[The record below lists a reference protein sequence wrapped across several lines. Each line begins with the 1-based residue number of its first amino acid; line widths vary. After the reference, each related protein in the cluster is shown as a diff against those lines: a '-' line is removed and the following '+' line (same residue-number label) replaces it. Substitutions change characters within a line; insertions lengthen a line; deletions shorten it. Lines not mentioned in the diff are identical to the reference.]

1 MSIMASLG
9 AAVGIMVGAVIC
21 VLWFRYAN
29 TDTKIKTEYDERQQI
44 IRNNGY
50 RLAFYT
56 MLTVQVVL
64 ILLAIGGFELPMV
77 TYAQH
82 FVGIMAGATALGV
95 YCIWKEVYWGLNNN
109 IMRYT
114 ALFIFTIL
122 LNCIPIVGAVKSN
135 TLIVDGKIGMASL
148 NIMVMIML
156 TVIVVTL
163 LIKKFAGGSGK
174 EEEE

>member
-29 TDTKIKTEYDERQQI
+29 TDKKIKTEYDERQQI

-50 RLAFYT
+50 RLGFYT
-56 MLTVQVVL
+56 ILTVQVVL
-64 ILLAIGGFELPMV
+64 IILAMGGLELPMV

-82 FVGIMAGATALGV
+82 FVSIMAGATVLGV
-95 YCIWKEVYWGLNNN
+95 YCILKDVYWGLNNN

-114 ALFIFTIL
+114 VLFIFTII
-122 LNCIPIVGAVKSN
+122 LNCIPIVGAAKTG
-135 TLIVDGKIGMASL
+135 TLIVDGRMGMASL
-148 NIMVMIML
+148 NIQVMIML
-156 TVIVVTL
+156 TAIVITL
-163 LIKKFAGGSGK
+163 LIKKFTGGSGK